1 MADVPE
7 RLFLYDTTLRD
18 GQQTQGV
25 QFSTEEKVAIVEAL
39 DDLGIDY
46 LEAGW
51 PGANPTDSAFFRQMP
66 ACTTSRIS
74 AFGMTKRAGRSA
86 SNDEVLAAVMNAGTT
101 AVCLVGKTHDFHVTH
116 ALRITRE
123 ENLENIAASIAHLVD
138 NGREALF
145 DAEHFFDGYRS
156 DPGYAL
162 HCLFAAFEAGA
173 SWTVLCDTNGG
184 TLPDEIGRITREV
197 IEAGLPGNRLG
208 IHTHNDTGTAV
219 AGSLAAVDAGARQIQ
234 GTLNGLG
241 ERCGNANLIS
251 ILPTLLL
258 KEPYRSRFTIGVSTG
273 GLQQLTRISRLLD
286 DILNRVPEK
295 AAPYVGSSAFVHKAG
310 LHASAVARDPSTYEH
325 VEPASVGNQRHIP
338 MSNQAGKS
346 NLMARLEEAGIKVER
361 GDGRLTRIMDEVK
374 QREDLGYSYDAAQAS
389 FELLARDILGIMPRY
404 FFVRN
409 FRVTVEQHQDGN
421 GKAETLSIGEAVLE
435 VAGEER
441 TSRFDSNNGGG
452 KDHGPVH
459 ALARAINKDL
469 GCYQS
474 YIEDMRLVDF
484 KVRITSGGTDAIT
497 RVIID
502 SEDRNGRRWSTVG
515 VSPNIINASF
525 EALLDAINW
534 KLVQDQA
541 PVP

>member
-1 MADVPE
+1 MSEAE

-25 QFSTEEKVAIVEAL
+25 QFSTEDKVAVVKAL

-66 ACTTSRIS
+66 ACRSSRIA

-86 SNDEVLAAVMNAGTT
+86 SNDEVLAEVLNAGTT
-101 AVCLVGKTHDFHVTH
+101 AVCLVGKAHDFHVTQ
-116 ALRITRE
+116 ALRISRE

-145 DAEHFFDGYRS
+145 DAEHFFDGYGS

-162 HCLFAAFEAGA
+162 GCLLAAFEAGA
-173 SWTVLCDTNGG
+173 RWIVLCDTNGG
-184 TLPDEIGRITREV
+184 TLPAEIGRITGEV
-197 IEAGLPGNRLG
+197 VAAGISGDRLG
-208 IHTHNDTGTAV
+208 IHTHDDTGTAV

-241 ERCGNANLIS
+241 ERCGNANLVS
-251 ILPTLLL
+251 ILPTLLH
-258 KEPYRSRFTIGVSTG
+258 KEPYRSRFTIGVSTE
-273 GLQQLTRISRLLD
+273 GLQNLTRLSRLLD

-310 LHASAVARDPSTYEH
+310 LHASAVARDPCTYEH

-338 MSNQAGKS
+338 MSNQAGRS
-346 NLMARLEEAGIKVER
+346 NLMARLEEAGITVER
-361 GDGRLTRIMDEVK
+361 GDGRLARIMDEVK

-404 FFVRN
+404 FAVKS
-409 FRVTVEQHQDGN
+409 FRVTVEQHRDGV
-421 GKAETLSIGEAVLE
+421 GPAETLSIGEAVLD
-435 VAGEER
+435 VAGEEKI
-441 TSRFDSNNGGG
+441 SRFDSNNGGG
-452 KDHGPVH
+452 RDHGPVH
-459 ALARAINKDL
+459 ALARAINQDL

-484 KVRITSGGTDAIT
+484 KVRITSGGTEAIT

-515 VSPNIINASF
+515 VSPNIIKASF

-534 KLVQDQA
+534 KLVQDRA
-541 PVP
+541 PAP